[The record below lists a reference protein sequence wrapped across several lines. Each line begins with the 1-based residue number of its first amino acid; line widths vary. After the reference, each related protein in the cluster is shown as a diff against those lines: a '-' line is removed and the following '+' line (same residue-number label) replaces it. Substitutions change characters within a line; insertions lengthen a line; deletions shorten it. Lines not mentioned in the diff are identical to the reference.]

1 MDIGFKN
8 KIVLHSFREVKC
20 HQSYTSGICYQVYL
34 QGSNK
39 YFLFNPDIEYF
50 VLKTDREKG
59 RRPYF
64 IIFVFWS
71 ALIVTG

>member
-1 MDIGFKN
+1 MRSSN
-8 KIVLHSFREVKC
+8 SVMRVR
-20 HQSYTSGICYQVYL
+20 YL